1 MCTVCGLELTE
12 SLRVNKY
19 IFPVYIYMRGKERDG
34 GKGNGKKEGE
44 LAIIEREASQK

>member
-19 IFPVYIYMRGKERDG
+19 IFSLYIYMRGKERDG
-34 GKGNGKKEGE
+34 GKGNEKK
-44 LAIIEREASQK
+44 